1 MGSVEIQLQGA
12 GGLQNSPILPK
23 PFRYHLIDFITVLQ
37 KMKQHSL
44 ARKPV
49 IQVEE
54 LPVKYQT
61 KLWNRNA
68 SIQLRAVLLLPEIF
82 SFFTHAVTFP
92 LL

>member
-23 PFRYHLIDFITVLQ
+23 PFRYHLIDIIIVLQ

-49 IQVEE
+49 I
-54 LPVKYQT
+54 
-61 KLWNRNA
+61 
-68 SIQLRAVLLLPEIF
+68 
-82 SFFTHAVTFP
+82 
-92 LL
+92 